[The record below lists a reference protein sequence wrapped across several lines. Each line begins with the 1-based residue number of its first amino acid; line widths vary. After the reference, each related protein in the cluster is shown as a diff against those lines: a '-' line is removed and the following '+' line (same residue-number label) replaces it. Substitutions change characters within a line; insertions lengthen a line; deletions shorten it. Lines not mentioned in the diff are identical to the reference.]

1 MIPNQQRCLILQE
14 RYMCESKAISTKNKR
29 YYKKYVTSTEIRFPG
44 DLNLLFSTQ
53 QSLAFEELD
62 IPTSGTNGVN
72 FSQVL

>member
-1 MIPNQQRCLILQE
+1 MMRAQRGCVFLQKM
-14 RYMCESKAISTKNKR
+14 YLCESKAISTKNKR

-53 QSLAFEELD
+53 QSLAFEEFD
-62 IPTSGTNGVN
+62 IPTSGTSGVN